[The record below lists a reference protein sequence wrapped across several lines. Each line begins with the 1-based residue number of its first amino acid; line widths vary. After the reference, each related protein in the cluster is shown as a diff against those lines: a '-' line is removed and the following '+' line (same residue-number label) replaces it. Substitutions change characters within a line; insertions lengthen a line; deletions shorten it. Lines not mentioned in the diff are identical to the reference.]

1 LAIRAEGDQ
10 RAIEI
15 GVHPPWLVVRRR
27 IDRAERRNVSVRGDF
42 MKLKFLGATREVTGS
57 SYFLDA
63 GGEKILVDCGLFQ
76 EREYS
81 YRNWEAFPVPPD
93 QIHHLLLT
101 HVHLDHC
108 GLIPKLVKEGFAGD
122 ILLTPASRAL
132 FPIVILDSARM
143 QEEDAAF
150 KKRRHD
156 KEGRRGT
163 YPEIP
168 LYTVQDAE
176 KCFPLLKEVPYEE
189 FLSLNDQ
196 VKVCFHDAGHILGSA
211 MIEIIVQEENS
222 PRNIIFSGDIGQ
234 WDKPLLGN
242 PSVFDRADYV
252 VMESTYGDRNHDN
265 PQDIDDRLSRVVNDT
280 VNAGGNVLIPTFAIE
295 RAQDL
300 LYHFSH
306 LAHAGEIPYVVTFLD
321 SPMAVEITKVFEQF
335 KEYFEK
341 QTPELFKDGQSPFDF
356 PGLKLADSV
365 EASKTINLI
374 RGSTIIMAGSGMI
387 TGGRIKHHLAR
398 EITRPESTLLFVGY
412 QAAGTLGRQIL
423 DGVSPVRILGQSYP
437 VRMKVERIDG
447 FSAHAGMNDLQRW
460 LNNFKSPPKH
470 VFLTHGEEESIQ
482 SLENY
487 LHSKG
492 GWQVSAP
499 IYMEEFNL

>member
-1 LAIRAEGDQ
+1 
-10 RAIEI
+10 
-15 GVHPPWLVVRRR
+15 
-27 IDRAERRNVSVRGDF
+27 
-42 MKLKFLGATREVTGS
+42 MKIKFLGAARQVTGS

-63 GGEKILVDCGLFQ
+63 GGVKILVDCGLFQ
-76 EREYS
+76 ERDYS
-81 YRNWEAFPVPPD
+81 YRNWEAFPIPPG
-93 QIHHLLLT
+93 QINHVLLT

-108 GLIPKLVKEGFAGD
+108 GLIPKLVKEGFTGD
-122 ILLTPASRAL
+122 ILLTPASKAL
-132 FPIVILDSARM
+132 FPIIILDSARM

-150 KKRRHD
+150 KKKRHD
-156 KEGRRGT
+156 TEGRKGP
-163 YPEIP
+163 YQEIP

-176 KCFPLLKEVPYEE
+176 KCFPLLKEIPYEE
-189 FLSLNDQ
+189 YLPLNDQ

-211 MIEIIVQEENS
+211 MVELIVQDDNGS
-222 PRNIIFSGDIGQ
+222 RNIVFSGDIGQ
-234 WDKPLLGN
+234 WDKPLLAN
-242 PSVFDRADYV
+242 PATFDRADYV
-252 VMESTYGDRNHDN
+252 VMESTYGDRNHDS
-265 PQDIDDRLSRVVNDT
+265 PQDIDDKLSKVVNDT
-280 VNAGGNVLIPTFAIE
+280 VNAGGNVLIPTFVIE

-300 LYHFSH
+300 LYHLGR
-306 LAHAGEIPYVVTFLD
+306 LANAKRIPYVVTFLD

-335 KEYFEK
+335 KEYLEK
-341 QTPELFKDGQSPFDF
+341 QTPELFKNGQSPFDF
-356 PGLKLADSV
+356 PGLKLTESI
-365 EASKTINLI
+365 EASKAINLI

-437 VRMKVERIDG
+437 VRMNIEKLDG

-470 VFLTHGEEESIQ
+470 VFLTHGEEEAIS

-492 GWQVSAP
+492 GWHVSAP
-499 IYMEEFNL
+499 TYMEEYTL